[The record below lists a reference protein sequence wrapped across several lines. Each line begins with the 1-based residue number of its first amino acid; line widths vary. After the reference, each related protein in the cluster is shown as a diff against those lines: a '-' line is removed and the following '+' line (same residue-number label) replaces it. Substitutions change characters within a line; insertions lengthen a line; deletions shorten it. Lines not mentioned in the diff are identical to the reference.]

1 MTREILNPCSFD
13 RCETVY
19 LPADLIN
26 LRGRKDLLVQTF
38 IDLGGDLTTAVKG
51 LTLPALGSLCLSA
64 NDQGAA
70 PQSSKT
76 SPFTLNGNH
85 LTTPFAEITFDENGA
100 MCSFIDRET
109 GRELVNGLPFNTFVM
124 AEDMPASWDNW
135 DFDADEEDKFAPAGA
150 LVYREVVSDGPVE
163 LRIRSVYRLSEKSAI
178 TQDMVFDATSP
189 LITFDTVMDWQEEH
203 RFLKAA
209 FDTAIQADGVKS
221 EIQFGYIRR
230 SNSRSTPL
238 EKARFETCNH
248 KYSDLSEANCGIALL
263 NDSKYG
269 ISVRD
274 GSMRLSL
281 HKGGMRP
288 DDKGDKGL
296 HACRYALLPHNA
308 PFGAESVI
316 RPAYAFNYVPVIT
329 EGDASLP
336 SLCQVNDPNVII
348 ETVKPCEDAQ
358 NAYIIR
364 LYEAAG
370 SYSRTVLSFSHE
382 VKALY
387 ECNMLEEEQKELD
400 VSAPLVFTP
409 FKIRTLK
416 VVY

>member
-1 MTREILNPCSFD
+1 
-13 RCETVY
+13 
-19 LPADLIN
+19 
-26 LRGRKDLLVQTF
+26 
-38 IDLGGDLTTAVKG
+38 
-51 LTLPALGSLCLSA
+51 
-64 NDQGAA
+64 
-70 PQSSKT
+70 
-76 SPFTLNGNH
+76 
-85 LTTPFAEITFDENGA
+85 
-100 MCSFIDRET
+100 
-109 GRELVNGLPFNTFVM
+109 
-124 AEDMPASWDNW
+124 
-135 DFDADEEDKFAPAGA
+135 
-150 LVYREVVSDGPVE
+150 
-163 LRIRSVYRLSEKSAI
+163 
-178 TQDMVFDATSP
+178 
-189 LITFDTVMDWQEEH
+189 
-203 RFLKAA
+203 
-209 FDTAIQADGVKS
+209 
-221 EIQFGYIRR
+221 
-230 SNSRSTPL
+230 
-238 EKARFETCNH
+238 
-248 KYSDLSEANCGIALL
+248 
-263 NDSKYG
+263 
-269 ISVRD
+269 
-274 GSMRLSL
+274 MRLSL